1 MLQRLIDDLKN
12 STGASLRMTSLAALA
27 GLALFVTL
35 SFVCAAIFIAILHRY
50 GAIEA
55 CLTLAGLFLVIALV
69 IAAIYMTKKRQARAR
84 ALAAAQRAREA
95 AASAP
100 MIDPMLLATALP
112 IVRAIGLTRLI
123 PLLAV
128 AGVAYGYYMSRKAE
142 PADDETEGESEGDE
156 A

>member
-1 MLQRLIDDLKN
+1 MLQRVIDDLKN

-27 GLALFVTL
+27 GLALTVTL

-55 CLTLAGLFLVIALV
+55 CLTLAGLFLVLGLV

-84 ALAAAQRAREA
+84 AFAAAQRAREA
-95 AASAP
+95 AAAAP

-128 AGVAYGYYMSRKAE
+128 AGVAYGYYMSWKAE
-142 PADDETEGESEGDE
+142 PDDDATGGEGNNDE